1 MNKIYIAR
9 QKIVNLSGK
18 TFAYELL
25 FRDSKDDIKEFPS
38 NIKATSQVMLN
49 TLTHMDFE
57 GVMGKEAI
65 AFINVDC
72 EVIASDIL
80 ELLDPE
86 RFVIEI
92 LETTEVTEKLLRNIV
107 QLKKKGYKIALD
119 DFDCSQEMIVKFQ
132 PLFKYLNI
140 IKIDAMTCLLYTSPS
155 PRDPH

>member
-1 MNKIYIAR
+1 MSKTYIAR
-9 QKIVNLSGK
+9 QKIVNLNGK

-25 FRDSKDDIKEFPS
+25 FRDSKDEIKEFPS

-49 TLTHMDFE
+49 TLTHMNFDQI
-57 GVMGKEAI
+57 MGKGTV

-72 EVIASDIL
+72 EVIRSDIL

-92 LETTEVTEKLLRNIV
+92 LETTKITEALLRNIA

-119 DFDCSQEMIVKFQ
+119 DFDCSPEMIAKFQ
-132 PLFKYLNI
+132 PLLNI
-140 IKIDAMTCLLYTSPS
+140 LISLRSMPSPS
-155 PRDPH
+155 MSTI